1 MNWVRIGNLHEFFQ
15 FFHAI
20 KKPLYICIRTMD
32 LLRQHIKQGQVY
44 RRSDLEY
51 YSTAIDRH
59 LAQLT
64 EDGTL
69 IKLNQGLYY
78 APKQS
83 KFGAVPPD
91 DRQVVERFLKDEDFL
106 LVSPNS
112 FNSLGLGLTQLYN
125 TTWVYNHKRKGEF
138 KLNGKTFEFKLKSSF
153 PKNISREYLL
163 VDLLNNLDT
172 LAEDQTQTIDKL
184 PDHVAN
190 FNIDALMKVTQQY
203 GSGKTKRTLKS
214 IVRTVLQHA

>member
-1 MNWVRIGNLHEFFQ
+1 
-15 FFHAI
+15 
-20 KKPLYICIRTMD
+20 MD
-32 LLRQHIKQGQVY
+32 LLRQHIKQGKVY
-44 RRSDLEY
+44 LRSDLEY

-59 LAQLT
+59 LSQLT
-64 EDGTL
+64 KDGTL

-184 PDHVAN
+184 PDYVAN

-214 IVRTVLQHA
+214 IVRNVLQHA